1 MHVYIRINFCGEAL
15 VYAKNRGVNVNI
27 VVDKRVIESGNS
39 TEVVKKLRDN
49 GLLKGYIDINSF
61 IMHLKFIIIDNK
73 ILINGSYNWQI
84 NADSGNFENLILS
97 NDIHL
102 VKRFSEEFD
111 KIYSQYFIAMPSN
124 PSNLINL
131 STFLRSNILRR
142 RNLIVTNILFLTL
155 ILLRILY
162 R

>member
-1 MHVYIRINFCGEAL
+1 

-49 GLLKGYIDINSF
+49 GLLKGYIDINPF
-61 IMHLKFIIIDNK
+61 IMHHKFIIIDNK

-97 NDIHL
+97 FDIDL
-102 VKRFSEEFD
+102 VKSFSEEFD
-111 KIYSQYFIAMPSN
+111 KIYSQQIIAMPSYPFN
-124 PSNLINL
+124 SINL
-131 STFLRSNILRR
+131 STLLRRNILRR
-142 RNLIVTNILFLTL
+142 RNLIVI
-155 ILLRILY
+155 ILLQTFIILMVLY